1 MSTKIK
7 FYTVL
12 FCLAMSKISMGQE
25 TLELTNRVSIGG
37 APSQGPTT
45 SAIGPIAFEKDLNT
59 PSNNKFFDGVLPL
72 SQQLSVTFSL
82 ANQTYTGLTYSNV
95 STGLVFGAS
104 PTTAIDPSF
113 PATQKVDPND
123 TYNLLA
129 SFSAAV
135 GGPTNDMFT
144 AGPNSTP
151 TVQSGT
157 GIIGDGNFAPPANA
171 ANNAVGVFTA
181 AQVLFDQPGGP
192 AVHNSA
198 TRYYYG
204 DVVINFS
211 KYVNNPVI
219 HIAGLGG
226 SYRYFPVSGT
236 NVNDP
241 AQWRSSFFTTEL
253 EVLPGFAL
261 TRMSGNQ
268 FFTVAGN
275 SITNSSATP
284 NGASV
289 NTVGGLFQD
298 LGAASGSFKI
308 NGPVRTVTLR
318 VYLRGSTA
326 SNFPWSTTQATVAGA
341 NRNPFTG
348 DIWWISASAEPSTL
362 ISLPSTGVTL
372 AAALNGNDVSLNW
385 KTLTEVNSKSFEIE
399 RSTDGVNYVK
409 IAEKVAAGNS
419 TTDINYSYLD
429 PNMTAKTYYYRL
441 RMVDIDNKFTYTN
454 IAIVRKSSVKSIRV
468 FPNPVTDYM
477 NIEFSNAKGAYTVSL
492 FNQAG
497 QEVQSRKADINST
510 VQYVRIEKGS
520 LLTGMYYVRITN
532 TSTGEVFNEKLIVK

>member
-7 FYTVL
+7 FYTIIL
-12 FCLAMSKISMGQE
+12 CLAISKVSMGQE
-25 TLELTNRVSIGG
+25 TLELTSRVSVSP
-37 APSQGPTT
+37 AQGPTT
-45 SAIGPIAFEKDLNT
+45 SAIGPIAFNLDLNN
-59 PSNNKFFDGVLPL
+59 PVNNKFQTSALPA
-72 SQQLSVTFSL
+72 SQQLSATFTL

-95 STGLVFGAS
+95 STGLLFGAS
-104 PTTAIDPSF
+104 PTTAIDNDLPF
-113 PATQKVDPND
+113 VQEVEPNS
-123 TYNLLA
+123 TYNLLG
-129 SFSAAV
+129 SFSAGV
-135 GGPTNDMFT
+135 GGPTNNMFT
-144 AGPNSTP
+144 SNPSALP

-157 GIIGDGNFAPPANA
+157 GIIADGVFASPANG

-181 AQVLFDQPGGP
+181 AQVLFDRPGGP

-211 KYVNNPVI
+211 KFVNNPVI

-236 NVNDP
+236 NSNDP
-241 AQWRSSFFTTEL
+241 SQWLSSFFTTEL
-253 EVLPGFAL
+253 EVLPGFTL

-275 SITNSSATP
+275 GITNSSPTP

-298 LGAASGSFKI
+298 LGAASGSFRI

-318 VYLRGSTA
+318 VYLRGSDA
-326 SNFPWSTTQATVAGA
+326 STFPWSTPQATVAGA

-348 DIWWISASAEPSTL
+348 DIWWISASVEPSTL

-399 RSTDGVNYVK
+399 RSVDGINYVK
-409 IAEKVAAGNS
+409 IAEKAAAGNS
-419 TTDINYSYLD
+419 TTDVNYSYLD

-468 FPNPVTDYM
+468 FPNPVSDYM

-510 VQYVRIEKGS
+510 VQYVRIEKGN
-520 LLTGMYYVRITN
+520 LLTGMYYVRVTN

>member
-1 MSTKIK
+1 MSTKTK
-7 FYTVL
+7 FYTFI
-12 FCLAMSKISMGQE
+12 FCLALSKASMGQE
-25 TLELTNRVSIGG
+25 TLELTSRVNTGG
-37 APSQGPTT
+37 SPSQGPTT
-45 SAIGPIAFEKDLNT
+45 VAIGPLAFNKDLNT
-59 PSNNKFFDGVLPL
+59 PVNNRFQTSALPV
-72 SQQLSVTFSL
+72 SQQLAATFSL
-82 ANQTYTGLTYSNV
+82 ANQSYSGLAYSNI

-104 PTTAIDPSF
+104 PTTAIDSDLPF
-113 PATQKVDPND
+113 VQEVEPNS
-123 TYNLLA
+123 TYNLLG
-129 SFSAAV
+129 SFSAGV

-144 AGPNSTP
+144 ALP
-151 TVQSGT
+151 TASGAQLGT
-157 GIIGDGNFAPPANA
+157 GIIADGIFASPANG

-181 AQVLFDQPGGP
+181 AQVLFDQPGGIAP
-192 AVHNSA
+192 HNSA

-226 SYRYFPVSGT
+226 SYRYFPSNGT
-236 NVNDP
+236 NSNDP
-241 AQWRSSFFTTEL
+241 SQWRSSFFTTEL

-275 SITNSSATP
+275 AITNSSPTP

-298 LGAASGSFKI
+298 LGAASGSFRI

-318 VYLRGSTA
+318 VYLRGSDA
-326 SNFPWSTTQATVAGA
+326 SQFPWSTQQANVAGA

-348 DIWWISASAEPSTL
+348 DIWWISASVEPSTL

-399 RSTDGVNYVK
+399 RSTDGINYVK
-409 IAEKVAAGNS
+409 IAEKAAAGNS
-419 TTDINYSYLD
+419 TSDINYSYLD

-441 RMVDIDNKFTYTN
+441 RMVDIDSRFTYTN

-468 FPNPVTDYM
+468 FPNPVTEYM

-497 QEVQSRKADINST
+497 QEVQSRKTDINST